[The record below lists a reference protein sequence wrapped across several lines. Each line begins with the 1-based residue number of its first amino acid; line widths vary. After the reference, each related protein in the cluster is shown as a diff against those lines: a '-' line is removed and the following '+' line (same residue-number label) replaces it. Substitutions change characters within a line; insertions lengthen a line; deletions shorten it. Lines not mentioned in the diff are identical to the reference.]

1 MFNSTGYRELRN
13 GKRYQTSTERTMS
26 NHGRTEELANRSSSE
41 KVEGEISEFQT
52 LTQQAANEQIRGV
65 IAPLTRQRGVD
76 LAGTKN
82 DHFTA
87 SEFLPQD

>member
-1 MFNSTGYRELRN
+1 
-13 GKRYQTSTERTMS
+13 MS
-26 NHGRTEELANRSSSE
+26 IHGRTEELANRNSSE
-41 KVEGEISEFQT
+41 KVKGEVPEFQS
-52 LTQQAANEQIRGV
+52 LTQQVKNEQIRGV